1 MKVNR
6 RRAASLVFL
15 ILALAVIGIMAGG
28 CAKKG
33 TSGLTFYEFFDP
45 T

>member
-1 MKVNR
+1 MSLD
-6 RRAASLVFL
+6 RATVKHLTFL
-15 ILALAVIGIMAGG
+15 LCVLAVFGLVAGG

-33 TSGLTFYEFFDP
+33 SSGLTFYEFFDP

>member
-1 MKVNR
+1 MLKR
-6 RRAASLVFL
+6 RSTIKSLLLVMCA
-15 ILALAVIGIMAGG
+15 LALFGLAAGG

-33 TSGLTFYEFFDP
+33 SSGLTFYEFFDP

>member
-1 MKVNR
+1 MSLR
-6 RRAASLVFL
+6 RPALKSLLL
-15 ILALAVIGIMAGG
+15 IMCCLALFGLAAGG

-33 TSGLTFYEFFDP
+33 STGLTFYEFFDP